1 MQVKKQIDPEKLL
14 CVNAWGKS
22 AYPMSGI
29 YRYICEQNDLDFLNF
44 RQSGS
49 FDSACK
55 NAINQLK
62 KKEKV
67 NFVFSYMFIDESQ
80 DFDESFFQLCEIV
93 TKEKVYV
100 AGDIFQSIFEEHTK
114 HENKPRDTCVIDA
127 WILYIAC

>member
-1 MQVKKQIDPEKLL
+1 
-14 CVNAWGKS
+14 
-22 AYPMSGI
+22 MSGI

-80 DFDESFFQLCEIV
+80 DFDESFFDLCNLV
-93 TKEKVYV
+93 TEKNIYV
-100 AGDIFQSIFEEHTK
+100 AGDIFQSIFD
-114 HENKPRDTCVIDA
+114 ENISSTIEPDFLFPRAVNCMGFSS
-127 WILYIAC
+127 LYSHAI

>member
-62 KKEKV
+62 KKEK
-67 NFVFSYMFIDESQ
+67 
-80 DFDESFFQLCEIV
+80 
-93 TKEKVYV
+93 
-100 AGDIFQSIFEEHTK
+100 
-114 HENKPRDTCVIDA
+114 
-127 WILYIAC
+127 